1 MSEATGIR
9 VVPSGTGLA
18 ASVEGLDLS
27 RPLDDAQWQTVI
39 DAIAAHGVL
48 RFPAQQL
55 TSQQL
60 FEFSSRFGTPEI
72 NVGGMFQEPGLP
84 QVMILSNIQRDGKP
98 VGIGDAGQ
106 DWHTDMSY
114 SGTVAF
120 ANVLYALEVPHRDGR
135 PLGETRFSDMAAA
148 YDTLPD
154 DVKAKIE
161 GRTATHDFEK
171 FWEMM
176 RREKG
181 SPRPPLT
188 AAQRA
193 AKPPVSHP
201 LVMRHPL
208 SGRRT
213 LYANPG
219 YAMFVDGNHR
229 RGTPPTVDTARAQS
243 IFRGLHRAIQS
254 GLVRSCHDL
263 SEGGLAVALAEMA
276 FAGEFGGQVD
286 LDKIPVD
293 SGHPPTN
300 NFTRLFSE
308 SNSRFVCEVEPA
320 QQEAFERAM
329 PAGLFACIGTV
340 EATSH
345 LQITSGK
352 QTVLNE
358 DIFEL
363 KRIWQKPL
371 DWS

>member
-1 MSEATGIR
+1 MTEATGIR

-18 ASVEGLDLS
+18 ASVEGLDLA
-27 RPLDDAQWQTVI
+27 RPLDDGQFRAVI

-48 RFPAQQL
+48 CFPAQRL

-72 NVGGMFQEPGLP
+72 NVGGMYQEPGLP
-84 QVMILSNIQRDGKP
+84 QVMVLSNIVRDGKP
-98 VGIGDAGQ
+98 IGIGDAGQ

-148 YDTLPD
+148 YDTLPE
-154 DVKAKIE
+154 DVRAKIE

-176 RREKG
+176 RREKN
-181 SPRPPLT
+181 SPRPPLS

-201 LVMRHPL
+201 LVLRHPL

-219 YAMFVDGNHR
+219 YAMFVDGMDRAESDALLAFLFEHQVQERFVHVHR
-229 RGTPPTVDTARAQS
+229 WTQGDLLMWDNLRTIHKAIGDYGPTEPRLIKRCQVMADRMLPRGTAGA
-243 IFRGLHRAIQS
+243 AAS
-254 GLVRSCHDL
+254 G
-263 SEGGLAVALAEMA
+263 AVHA
-276 FAGEFGGQVD
+276 
-286 LDKIPVD
+286 
-293 SGHPPTN
+293 
-300 NFTRLFSE
+300 
-308 SNSRFVCEVEPA
+308 
-320 QQEAFERAM
+320 
-329 PAGLFACIGTV
+329 
-340 EATSH
+340 
-345 LQITSGK
+345 
-352 QTVLNE
+352 
-358 DIFEL
+358 
-363 KRIWQKPL
+363 
-371 DWS
+371 